1 MPVHGEA
8 VRFGVHSGQQNH
20 TFGESLELW
29 QRAEA
34 LGYQWASV
42 FDHFRPP
49 LGGPGGPCLDGMT
62 LLAALAARTSR
73 IRCALLVSA
82 PTWRHPAVAA
92 VMAATI
98 DHISGGRLEFGLGA
112 AGPDL
117 GYTQYGIPFPPAGAR
132 MDLLDEAC
140 RVTRALWT
148 EEVSDFSGR
157 YVQLSSAHLA
167 PKPVQPRI
175 PLVIGGDGER
185 RLLRIVA
192 EHADI
197 WNTLAGTPESY
208 RRKCEALARHC
219 AAVGRAPEEIRRS
232 VTFRAVLAEDERE
245 ARARKAELLRRLPAD
260 SPLLDEYV
268 TFGTPEQCVADLLR
282 FRELGVTDFVLGV
295 RPPIDWQTVELVA
308 RHVMPAV
315 ASSPP
320 PERYASGTGAV
331 TAQ

>member
-1 MPVHGEA
+1 
-8 VRFGVHSGQQNH
+8 
-20 TFGESLELW
+20 
-29 QRAEA
+29 
-34 LGYQWASV
+34 
-42 FDHFRPP
+42 
-49 LGGPGGPCLDGMT
+49 
-62 LLAALAARTSR
+62 
-73 IRCALLVSA
+73 
-82 PTWRHPAVAA
+82 
-92 VMAATI
+92 
-98 DHISGGRLEFGLGA
+98 
-112 AGPDL
+112 
-117 GYTQYGIPFPPAGAR
+117 